1 MFEPYYDSYAACTA
15 MAGAQRRVVQLQAPL
30 WSFDRDTL
38 ESAITDRTRLILV
51 NTPHNPTQVFSRAEL
66 EIIADAC
73 RRHNLIAVTDEV
85 YEHLVYESPTS
96 RSHHLRAWLNE
107 QSRYRQPQRPSP
119 LRLEGPVG
127 VRTTRAHQS
136 DSHGKAVSHLRQR
149 GSVSIR
155 NCRGLTQS
163 DDYLVEAAQTLRQKR
178 DLLAAGLDGVG
189 LHVFA
194 SPGTFFLT
202 TDIAP
207 LSDKDF
213 YTFCLEL
220 AERCVLWRSRVRSST
235 TTRSRAG
242 TWCVGCFQSVSK
254 CSRKRS
260 NAWSDFDDS

>member
-1 MFEPYYDSYAACTA
+1 VS
-15 MAGAQRRVVQLQAPL
+15 APQ
-30 WSFDRDTL
+30 SDR
-38 ESAITDRTRLILV
+38 
-51 NTPHNPTQVFSRAEL
+51 
-66 EIIADAC
+66 
-73 RRHNLIAVTDEV
+73 VTDEV
-85 YEHLVYESPTS
+85 YEHLVYESP
-96 RSHHLRAWLNE
+96 HLSLASLAGMAERTITISSAAKTFSFTGWKVGWACARPELIRAI
-107 QSRYRQPQRPSP
+107 
-119 LRLEGPVG
+119 
-127 VRTTRAHQS
+127 RTAKQFLTFVNAAPFQY
-136 DSHGKAVSHLRQR
+136 A
-149 GSVSIR
+149 IAE
-155 NCRGLTQS
+155 GLTQS

-189 LHVFA
+189 FHVFA
-194 SPGTFFLT
+194 PPGTFFLT

-220 AERCVLWRSRVRSST
+220 AERCGVVAIRVRSST